1 MLGITSLEIYS
12 CSESDSGRYSCRAT
26 NSRGEDETECKVIVE
41 ASRVKRFLS
50 AQHADRKI
58 RSSSQ
63 QPTGFESRIENSSWR
78 DDKRNLTRLTER
90 HASEVRE
97 INEARDKWS
106 NNEIRGS
113 RNLVEHRT
121 SNGEIQPIRIAAP
134 KLLKSLNPIT
144 QVKLGKGFKLEA
156 KFEPTNPPTKIHWTC
171 NNQEITP
178 GDNIRITTSEDG
190 EFSYLEVFESSFTN
204 AGDYEAKAGTTI
216 TRTSVKIEAPVNSL
230 NGMIDEIDEE
240 MSDEF
245 STQDVDQVINGTD
258 GGIIPKA
265 VGLAPSFT
273 IHPISQTVK
282 DGDTVCLE
290 CSVSG
295 DPIPEAEWYYNDG
308 PIQAGHIFS
317 QDNEII
323 KLELQAL
330 LPEDTGTYECR
341 ATSSMGKASTV
352 AFLVV
357 EAENE
362 EMKGPK
368 FLTFPQSRS
377 AEENE
382 TVTFKCSFGN
392 SPVNEVSWFR
402 NNTRW
407 ILSILIL
414 MYLLRQGTL
423 TCPNANHDQR
433 LQLPFSDN
441 LIISK
446 SYQWKILLCTNQRTK
461 SHVL

>member
-1 MLGITSLEIYS
+1 ML
-12 CSESDSGRYSCRAT
+12 
-26 NSRGEDETECKVIVE
+26 
-41 ASRVKRFLS
+41 
-50 AQHADRKI
+50 
-58 RSSSQ
+58 
-63 QPTGFESRIENSSWR
+63 
-78 DDKRNLTRLTER
+78 DKQ
-90 HASEVRE
+90 
-97 INEARDKWS
+97 I
-106 NNEIRGS
+106 
-113 RNLVEHRT
+113 
-121 SNGEIQPIRIAAP
+121 
-134 KLLKSLNPIT
+134 
-144 QVKLGKGFKLEA
+144 
-156 KFEPTNPPTKIHWTC
+156 FEPTNPPTKLHWTC

-402 NNTRW
+402 NNTPLDSKYFDFDVSAQTSMC
-407 ILSILIL
+407 ILPSVKTLKDSGIYSVEIKDVDGNSFVCKFYLQVL
-414 MYLLRQGTL
+414 PSLLR
-423 TCPNANHDQR
+423 NDSNSVEA
-433 LQLPFSDN
+433 
-441 LIISK
+441 I
-446 SYQWKILLCTNQRTK
+446 
-461 SHVL
+461 